1 MAPLEDDPSYKTYM
15 QELNNL
21 HAAIQIFKN
30 GVQDELEEL
39 KIVQMIREQLA
50 EAVKFTSSEARV
62 VSMSEFAKLKK
73 DLMEIDRQV
82 EAKRLAVERIETI
95 VKERSK
101 QIDLIAK
108 KMEGLKKKFE
118 NANIINFRKKE

>member
-101 QIDLIAK
+101 QIDLIAEK
-108 KMEGLKKKFE
+108 IEGLKKKFE

>member
-30 GVQDELEEL
+30 GIQDELEEL

-62 VSMSEFAKLKK
+62 VSMAEFAKLKK
-73 DLMEIDRQV
+73 DLTEIDKQLV
-82 EAKRLAVERIETI
+82 AKRTAVERVETI

-101 QIDLIAK
+101 QIDLIAEK
-108 KMEGLKKKFE
+108 IEGLKKKFE
-118 NANIINFRKKE
+118 DATIINFRKK